1 MDQPTF
7 GEALRG
13 LRGRLSLRAAADVAH
28 VSKSLIDGLEK
39 GQKRPTRETAA
50 ILDAALGGNG
60 LLVQLADSPPGT
72 PAVEQAAAL
81 QRGLADTLAAGPVTD
96 ATLDEWE
103 WTVQRH
109 GRATRYRPEAE
120 LLSEL
125 LPDVAALQ
133 RALGQRHTQPARR
146 RLASATAQMSGLV
159 ALTLLK
165 LGDQRARDWWRTG
178 RQAAAAAD
186 DRPVLAWMYAQE
198 AYQLYYGGD
207 MYGAV
212 ELAVRAQQLCSGG
225 PWVADALAAPLEARA
240 QARLNRREETE
251 QALQRAER
259 ALSRLDDTGKQPSA
273 FGYDEAQLAFHSG
286 NAWTSLHDTER
297 AWEHQQRA
305 LDLYPGEN
313 LTDRTLIGLDRAACL
328 VWDGDLAG
336 GAQLAVDTV
345 TGLPEEHRSA
355 LILYRARDL
364 VARVPERH
372 QGVREL
378 LRLQEVLALPA
389 GN

>member
-1 MDQPTF
+1 MDQPSF

-13 LRGRLSLRAAADVAH
+13 LRGHLSLRAAAQLAH
-28 VSKSLIDGLEK
+28 ISKTYLDELEK
-39 GQKRPTRETAA
+39 GVKQPSRETAA
-50 ILDAALGGNG
+50 SLDEALGGNG
-60 LLVQLADSPPGT
+60 LLLQLVDCAPT
-72 PAVEQAAAL
+72 LPAVEQAAVL
-81 QRGLADTLAAGPVTD
+81 QRGLADALAAGPMTD

-103 WTVQRH
+103 WTVARH
-109 GRATRYRPEAE
+109 GRATRYRPEGE

-133 RALGQRHTQPARR
+133 RMLNGRHSQQARR
-146 RLASATAQMSGLV
+146 RLATATAQLSGLV

-165 LGDQRARDWWRTG
+165 LGDRRAKDWWRTG
-178 RQAAAAAD
+178 RQAATAAEN
-186 DRPVLAWMYAQE
+186 RPVLAWMYAQE

-207 MYGAV
+207 LYGAV

-240 QARLNRREETE
+240 QARLGRRSETE
-251 QALQRAER
+251 QALARAEV
-259 ALSRLDDTGKQPSA
+259 ALGRLGDVDKQPSA
-273 FGYDEAQLAFHSG
+273 FGYDQAQLAFHTG
-286 NAWTSLHDTER
+286 NAWTSLHDTSR
-297 AWEHQQRA
+297 AWEYQEHA
-305 LDLYPGEN
+305 LELYPAEN
-313 LTDRTLIGLDRAACL
+313 LTDRTLIALDRAACL
-328 VWDGDLAG
+328 VWDGDLEAG
-336 GAQLAVDTV
+336 ASLASDTLS
-345 TGLPEEHRSA
+345 GLPAEHRSA

-364 VARVPERH
+364 VAKVPERH